1 MPAIISLAILLVL
14 FALSEL
20 IALKTRA
27 MISSVLALA
36 FLMLIGF
43 WTGLIPATSFDDTG
57 IKVFGNLMAGLL
69 ITSLGTTL
77 DFPEIKRQGKVVAFA
92 LMGLLGS
99 SLLIFLGGKLLGLQD
114 FALAGLPI
122 FAGGNAATLVITSAL
137 EGKGLETVVTF
148 CIALLILQKFVGIP
162 VASYCLRQEAK
173 SYLKRFRSGQAETS
187 VDTNTAATKRKLLE
201 IPAKLQKPSTYLAKL
216 ALVTCLSFYLSGL
229 TGGKIHFFVVCLLLG
244 MFAFALGFLEQ
255 GILAKTQSDG
265 LIMFLVTVLIFSN
278 LSSTTPEMIVSIIF
292 PLIAIMGLGVLG
304 VIVMGLLASKVF
316 KTSPYMA
323 IALGISCTF
332 GFPTTMLMPKEMAT
346 SIGSTDD
353 ERQAI
358 ESYLLPKMLV
368 AGIVTVTIASVL
380 MAGLVI
386 AYF

>member
-1 MPAIISLAILLVL
+1 MPAITSLTILLVL
-14 FALSEL
+14 FAISEL

-43 WTGLIPATSFDDTG
+43 WTGLIPVASFDDTG

-77 DFPEIKRQGKVVAFA
+77 DIPEMKRQGKVVAIA
-92 LMGLLGS
+92 LMGLFGS

-148 CIALLILQKFVGIP
+148 CIGLLILQKFVGIP
-162 VASYCLRQEAK
+162 IASYCLRQEAK
-173 SYLKRFRSGQAETS
+173 NYLNCFRSGQAETS
-187 VDTNTAATKRKLLE
+187 VAPDTEGNKRKFLE
-201 IPAKLQKPSTYLAKL
+201 IPAKLQKPSTYLTKL
-216 ALVTCLSFYLSGL
+216 ALVTCLSFYLSGF
-229 TGGKIHFFVVCLLLG
+229 TGGKIHFFVMCLLLG
-244 MFAFALGFLEQ
+244 MLAFALGFLEQ
-255 GILAKTQSDG
+255 GILAKTESDG

-278 LSSTTPEMIVSIIF
+278 LSSTTPEMVVSIIV
-292 PLIAIMGLGVLG
+292 PLIAIMGLGVVG
-304 VIVMGLLASKVF
+304 VVLMGLVASKLF

-332 GFPTTMLMPKEMAT
+332 GFPTTMLMPKEMAM
-346 SIGSTDD
+346 SIGQTDV

-358 ESYLLPKMLV
+358 ECYLLPKMLV

-380 MAGLVI
+380 MAGFVI